1 MRKTDLIRVVWT
13 GQALEPDGNF
23 AMHQLHDRLGA
34 GEVIN
39 VDLDPERSEKSHK
52 HQFAFVRT
60 AWQNLPEALKNAPYA
75 KNAETLRKHALIAT
89 GFCDTE
95 MLAVGCPR
103 RAERSAAAMS
113 RLATRMS
120 GYAVTEVQGTV
131 AYCHTPL
138 SQNQRAMGAR
148 AFQESKQA
156 VLEWLADLIGVSP
169 DQLANAGRKEAA

>member
-1 MRKTDLIRVVWT
+1 MRQNDLIRVVWT
-13 GQALEPDGNF
+13 GQALEPDGNY

-39 VDLDPERSEKSHK
+39 VDLDPDRSAKSHK

-60 AWQNLPEALKNAPYA
+60 AWQNLPETLKNAPFA
-75 KNAETLRKHALIAT
+75 KNADTLRKHALIAT

-95 MLAVGCPR
+95 MVPVGCPR
-103 RAERSAAAMS
+103 RADRVAASMS
-113 RLATRMS
+113 RLAARLH
-120 GYAVTEVQGTV
+120 GYSVTSIEGPVV
-131 AYCHTPL
+131 YCHTPH
-138 SQNQRAMGAR
+138 SQSQRTMGAK

-156 VLEWLADLIGVSP
+156 ILEWLAQLLGVSP